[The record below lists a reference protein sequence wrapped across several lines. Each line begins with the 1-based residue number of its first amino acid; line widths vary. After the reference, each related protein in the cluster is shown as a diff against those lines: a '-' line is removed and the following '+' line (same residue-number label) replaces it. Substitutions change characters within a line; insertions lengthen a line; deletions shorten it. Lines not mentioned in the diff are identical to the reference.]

1 LARCLWIP
9 LAVGCVRAE
18 PVRLAAIAESSRAN
32 GKTTT
37 VKCLEAR
44 LRAIRAASP
53 NARVTTLFGCGADR
67 DRTKRLLMGAAVRR
81 YSDHAIVTSDN
92 PRFEV
97 VRHFARLGGG
107 DA

>member
-1 LARCLWIP
+1 MARCLWIP

-18 PVRLAAIAESSRAN
+18 PVRLAAIAESFRAN
-32 GKTTT
+32 GKTAT
-37 VKCLEAR
+37 VEYLEAR

-53 NARVTTLFGCGADR
+53 NAGVITLFGCGADR
-67 DRTKRLLMGAAVRR
+67 RKRPLMGAAVCR